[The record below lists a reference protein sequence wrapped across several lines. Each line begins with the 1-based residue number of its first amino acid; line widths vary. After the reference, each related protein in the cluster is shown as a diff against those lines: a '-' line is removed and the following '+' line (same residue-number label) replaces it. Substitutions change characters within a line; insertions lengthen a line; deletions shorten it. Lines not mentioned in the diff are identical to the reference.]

1 MKREIL
7 LVIEKYLS
15 IAYPDGIVPEKVKGM
30 VVEIKNCR
38 EDSIFELPIFEKKD
52 KGVFSL
58 RLGNVF
64 YPHMKLV
71 VKREGE
77 RLLFDVDTHDSPERI
92 PPTLPGYDRF
102 KKVIEFNK
110 RVKDKVLTQ
119 LYDQLKENNGV
130 NLVNGKTIVFLD
142 DEDYILSIFTKMAS
156 ILGLNALS
164 YQNGNKLLKD
174 IEEKS
179 IKPSIAFVDVMM
191 PDISGYDFVKKL
203 IELKLKSFPVVFTT
217 GVSPEKLRKDL
228 CDDYILKPVSIKE
241 IEQKLKRF
249 SIL

>member
-15 IAYPDGIVPEKVKGM
+15 IAYPDGVVPEKVKGM
-30 VVEIKNCR
+30 VVEIERCR
-38 EDSIFELPIFEKKD
+38 QDSLFELPVFEKKGE
-52 KGVFSL
+52 GVFSL

-102 KKVIEFNK
+102 KKVIEFNR
-110 RVKDKVLTQ
+110 RVKERVLTQ
-119 LYDQLKENNGV
+119 IYGGIKENKEV
-130 NLVNGKTIVFLD
+130 SQPNGKTVVFLD

-156 ILGLNALS
+156 ILGLNALP

-174 IEEKS
+174 IEEKKV
-179 IKPSIAFVDVMM
+179 IPSIAFVDVMM
-191 PDISGYDFVKKL
+191 PDISGYDFVNKL

-228 CDDYILKPVSIKE
+228 CDDYILKPVSLKE
-241 IEQKLKRF
+241 IEQRLKRF